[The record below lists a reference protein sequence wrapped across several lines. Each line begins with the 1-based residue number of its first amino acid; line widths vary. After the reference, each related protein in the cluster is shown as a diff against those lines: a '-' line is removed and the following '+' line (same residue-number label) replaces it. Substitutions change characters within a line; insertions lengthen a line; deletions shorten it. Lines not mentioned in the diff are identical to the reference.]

1 MSVASAKPSGGAD
14 VEPALASGRGRGRA
28 DEHADRHADGRADA
42 EANGTVVDNAGA
54 HVCGERTG
62 QEQVQNKYVITDEVH
77 KAAVAKHQHRQAL
90 RPCDELDLNC
100 RLTENSVC
108 CRKRCRSQ
116 LSAFWHCTEDVMQN
130 IVRNRW
136 GMEHID
142 MSARMP
148 RLLQGYVICDACFAD
163 DDWDKAT
170 NGLIRLTFSGVR
182 PASPAIARL
191 NLQPG
196 DIDQTKHVGE
206 QLAAIMAER
215 QPLQLVASQNNGAV
229 NNNALL
235 GSQGTLAIGIAAA
248 VGSAFAALRVAREP
262 RRDFDYEPRR
272 PPPMTVPHL
281 LRSLE
286 QRPEPSLRAP
296 HADRSPSPRSPA
308 EQSDNVS
315 PSVRSCSQAGGFDWG
330 CDDNSAYDSSADD
343 AEQDCACAD
352 DSDSSDGGLL

>member
-1 MSVASAKPSGGAD
+1 
-14 VEPALASGRGRGRA
+14 
-28 DEHADRHADGRADA
+28 
-42 EANGTVVDNAGA
+42 
-54 HVCGERTG
+54 
-62 QEQVQNKYVITDEVH
+62 
-77 KAAVAKHQHRQAL
+77 
-90 RPCDELDLNC
+90 
-100 RLTENSVC
+100 
-108 CRKRCRSQ
+108 
-116 LSAFWHCTEDVMQN
+116 MQN

-142 MSARMP
+142 MSAHMP
-148 RLLQGYVICDACFAD
+148 HLLQGYVICDVCFAD
-163 DDWDKAT
+163 DDWDKVT
-170 NGLIRLTFSGVR
+170 NGLIHLTFSGVR

-248 VGSAFAALRVAREP
+248 VGSAFAALRVAQEH

-343 AEQDCACAD
+343 AEQDCARAD